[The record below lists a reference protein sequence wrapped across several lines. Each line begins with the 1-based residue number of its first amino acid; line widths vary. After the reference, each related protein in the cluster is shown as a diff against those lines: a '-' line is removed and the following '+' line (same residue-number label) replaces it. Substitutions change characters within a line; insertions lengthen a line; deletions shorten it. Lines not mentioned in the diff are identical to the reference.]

1 MFNWPKDKP
10 IPPNP
15 YTREGEKEV
24 QRILHPQSIA
34 NNAPDGFVDT
44 FNMKVSDINPTMNV
58 LARILIGKSPT
69 HVLESQRKRGRRIG
83 AKDKQLRKRKPT
95 TEAKIEVPIVSN
107 RTISEESLIANYANS
122 KLITQ
127 QEVNDIFI
135 FYVTTT
141 FVNEL
146 DPQTIQ

>member
-1 MFNWPKDKP
+1 
-10 IPPNP
+10 
-15 YTREGEKEV
+15 
-24 QRILHPQSIA
+24 
-34 NNAPDGFVDT
+34 
-44 FNMKVSDINPTMNV
+44 MNV
-58 LARILIGKSPT
+58 LARISIGKSPT
-69 HVLESQRKRGRRIG
+69 HVLESQRKRGWRIG

-95 TEAKIEVPIVSN
+95 IEAKIEVPIVSN